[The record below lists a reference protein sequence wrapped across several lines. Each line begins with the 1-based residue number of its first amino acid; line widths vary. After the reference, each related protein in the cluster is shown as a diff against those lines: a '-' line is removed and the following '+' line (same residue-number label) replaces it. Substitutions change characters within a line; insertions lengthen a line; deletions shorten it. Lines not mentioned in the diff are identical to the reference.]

1 MTGPRLAAEIDDT
14 ILVEFSHFALQEI
27 PMARIAQGLGI
38 PGEGRRSAG
47 GPGGIIF
54 ASQASDH
61 YPSVRIELWS
71 AEPAPSTDRWDATE
85 ELRTNLAGSVRLKSL
100 AHEMSDKTLP
110 LPQSGD
116 YGARVHV
123 RDDPNIDELD
133 TGSFADTNEHW
144 LVQLWFIGGQPE

>member
-1 MTGPRLAAEIDDT
+1 
-14 ILVEFSHFALQEI
+14 
-27 PMARIAQGLGI
+27 MARIAQGLGI
-38 PGEGRRSAG
+38 PAEGRRSAG

-71 AEPAPSTDRWDATE
+71 AEPEPSAGQWDATE
-85 ELRTNLAGSVRLKSL
+85 VLTTNLAVSVRLKSL

-116 YGARVHV
+116 YAARVHV

-133 TGSFADTNEHW
+133 AGSFANTNERW
-144 LVQLWFIGGQPE
+144 LVQLWFIGAKGNAE